1 MADGVEGMQFITASV
16 KSSQNDS
23 KWTYFREV

>member
-23 KWTYFREV
+23 KWTRLSDV